1 MKSKKHLILLIIFLS
16 SFRVFARLEAENL
29 KEIDLLKP
37 EFQYL
42 SPTKGYVWS
51 QSGALENFAEIPL
64 EPELLDLQKF
74 ILYFFYRANSDDFS
88 VSGSETGI
96 SLYLNPEKI
105 GQLLGF
111 FAMQKN
117 QDFKGFDN
125 RINLDQLSTTDKK
138 LYYKAKEKETFW
150 RRYLIKKEIINNKLV
165 NSIEDLFFKH
175 KEDNKFYAV
184 LLSLLWQ
191 KAVSKQ
197 EILLYYKGLQKYL
210 GDSIFSEKKG
220 LAVIKNSSLPE
231 EGGGG
236 GSKEDTEDRGVQ
248 EAWLSSKF
256 VPSDIEPKPEA
267 SNLEGSLYWIFVNSR
282 TKNSI
287 PLETGELAYP
297 YGPNGFPDCG
307 EMTLKNFIKLILDKS
322 KRVVEGSAEGDYD
335 TRILDSLNAHP
346 DVKEFFKKFNTR
358 ELQKTQEARNEWGRI
373 TCKRDGVRYF
383 WSETGVRNPN
393 IEGNIC
399 EINAGRSNMLT
410 LLNRLFQTPPSLY
423 SQVSELFGLK
433 MKDFIWEEFFQKIK
447 EARQKVWGEVE
458 GDFSVSKWEGDTRYG
473 VEQIGKYR
481 LKTSHFSEILWE
493 FQPSHFHM
501 EEMASARLKDFSDW
515 KSTNALDIYALYPTD
530 SKKIGRVI
538 KGLSENYWTKYFL
551 KLSGDMIPNFFK
563 TFNENHGLIRV
574 DKEKL
579 LSLVKVFNNLTTER
593 GRASNNEDL
602 KRRIKDNLFLGY
614 VFGNDFLNYEA
625 LKNLYNEKM
634 ISRDVFTRLLR
645 SQEFSDIERFE
656 KIFLEIIEKKDPELL
671 LFLLRVR
678 RSLDPLKEST
688 KNEVLSFALESGN
701 LELVRFLFEE
711 ENWLIDGAK
720 KVFTY
725 PKTDGVLSSE
735 IANFVVLKIK
745 SSRLYERFSK
755 RMIEDGNKVD
765 RIGII
770 LNHLENPKLFSDSFK
785 SFLLDQAIQENDLN
799 LVTIMLEK
807 KFPTKLDYSLN
818 DPSLL
823 LAFKKNN
830 IEIATAI
837 LESEVA
843 ESVFYRDEESPL
855 SLAIQQRKEVWV
867 DLLLKYKAF
876 PSYTTLSHEKI
887 KTLFSI
893 FKEFEKKFDE
903 KEVALAQK
911 SLFSSVVRSKDFFT
925 YEYFKETL
933 YKDGAFHELAQIILL
948 EAEKNDSYIF
958 DDLLIKMVKEKDL
971 ELLSLVPNLKSGSLS
986 GSSAF
991 LKAVEFENTEI
1002 VQLLLSKGAD
1012 PSAQIL
1018 SGGGWKSALS
1028 VAFQKNN
1035 LEIGKLLLEGKSI
1048 SSDAS
1053 RILSTAIAQ
1062 GKLDWVHLLLG
1073 YKVSARN
1080 IDLFQVAEKP
1090 DGLSLI
1096 EALVREGGRN
1106 INEKR
1111 EIFGETLLSLATK
1124 NQEIE
1129 KIKKYLELGADPSMR
1144 IRGYDTPTVLQYA
1157 IENGQEEIVD
1167 EFLKYPTK
1175 SLVFRKRD
1183 ESPSYHAMKKD
1194 RLDILKK
1201 ILEASTEEF
1210 PGYHPADIFYA
1221 ASKGS
1226 EDSLGIFHDFH
1237 RLKKINTRDNTPLF
1251 LAIQEDQTE
1260 ALFKLLE
1267 FDFDVDGRNSAYDA
1281 TPFEYAI
1288 SKGKYRLAESL
1299 SGKIGE
1305 EFRFKSNLPLSLAF
1319 GVMVPKNLFNFVL
1332 EKTDEDKLNLHVHN
1346 TSETLL
1352 IQAIKI
1358 RDFRILEDLLN
1369 RNANPN
1375 IQDSK
1380 GKSALIHAVERDQ
1393 EGIVEMLLQHKAD
1406 PTLFDQTGMSAL
1418 HYAAMK
1424 SDSKILNLLLTGD
1437 VSPNV
1442 YKEKGV
1448 TPLFLAAKE
1457 GRVESIKALIGKGAD
1472 VNFLS
1477 TLGKTPLTVAIK
1489 GNHKEAVEIL
1499 LSQRAEVNLKT
1510 NIPPLVIAI
1519 KNENREMID
1528 LLLSHNIDVDIG
1540 SSQGEFPLLEILL
1553 SSGSWAEEVSK
1564 KIAERAKNINILSA
1578 EGFFPLTLSENR
1590 KFEETS
1596 QILKEKEAFH
1606 NSHFVEDGS
1615 SLVKKLK
1622 AKDPSLLDKLF
1633 QEKINFAFVE
1643 RDLFTLVLFYFIDTK
1658 EEEIL
1663 QRFIQEIK
1671 DADLNF
1677 KYKGETLLMR
1687 AAKKG
1692 RFKIVQALL
1701 EARVDIRV
1709 VDSAGKSAA
1718 QIALENNKFGV
1729 FKELLKAYESQK
1741 DETMYEILRVQ
1752 HEKVKNA
1759 KEENEQDYSED
1770 PSHGEDAVFEDDSE
1784 DDWEPEYTDEQD
1796 NWEPDPAAG
1805 WEPVP

>member
-29 KEIDLLKP
+29 KDIDLLKL

-125 RINLDQLSTTDKK
+125 KINVDQLSKADKK
-138 LYYKAKEKETFW
+138 LYYKAKNDKEKETFW

-184 LLSLLWQ
+184 LLSLLWEKSISRQ
-191 KAVSKQ
+191 N
-197 EILLYYKGLQKYL
+197 ILDYYKGLQSYL
-210 GDSIFSEKKG
+210 GESVFSEKG
-220 LAVIKNSSLPE
+220 LTVIKNSSLPE

-236 GSKEDTEDRGVQ
+236 GSKETTEDRGVQ

-256 VPSDIEPKPEA
+256 IPSDIETKPEA
-267 SNLEGSLYWIFVNSR
+267 SDLEGSLYWIFVNSR

-335 TRILDSLNAHP
+335 TRILDSLNAHS

-399 EINAGRSNMLT
+399 EINAGRINMLT

-433 MKDFIWEEFFQKIK
+433 MKDFIWEEFFGKIK

-458 GDFSVSKWEGDTRYG
+458 GDFSVSKWEGDKRYG

-493 FQPSHFHM
+493 FQPGHFHM
-501 EEMASARLKDFSDW
+501 AEMASARLKDFSDW

-538 KGLSENYWTKYFL
+538 NSLSKNSDAKYFL
-551 KLSGDMIPNFFK
+551 KLSGDMIPQFFK
-563 TFNENHGLIRV
+563 IFTQQSNISIN
-574 DKEKL
+574 KEKL
-579 LSLVKVFNNLTTER
+579 LYLFKIFNNLTTER

-602 KRRIKDNLFLGY
+602 KRRIRENLFYEYRLA
-614 VFGNDFLNYEA
+614 DESLNYES
-625 LKNLYNEKM
+625 LKDLYDDQI
-634 ISRDVFTRLLR
+634 ISRDVFTNLLR
-645 SQEFSDIERFE
+645 SSHYQPKNFEQVLLEIINKRDLELFRFVLSVRRPYHSDFLQDVALPLALEE
-656 KIFLEIIEKKDPELL
+656 KIFELVKVLFEGADKTWLVNGATRVLTHHQEINKDSSYIFEFVLEKIKEENAYPEFFTNIVEKDLFDSAKIILGRIEDVQSVFSDLNMNYNLISKTIEKGDIELL
-671 LFLLRVR
+671 
-678 RSLDPLKEST
+678 
-688 KNEVLSFALESGN
+688 A
-701 LELVRFLFEE
+701 
-711 ENWLIDGAK
+711 
-720 KVFTY
+720 
-725 PKTDGVLSSE
+725 
-735 IANFVVLKIK
+735 
-745 SSRLYERFSK
+745 
-755 RMIEDGNKVD
+755 
-765 RIGII
+765 
-770 LNHLENPKLFSDSFK
+770 
-785 SFLLDQAIQENDLN
+785 
-799 LVTIMLEK
+799 IMLEK
-807 KFPTKLDYSLN
+807 GF
-818 DPSLL
+818 DPNSPRGKRPLPL
-823 LAFKKNN
+823 ELAFRKNN
-830 IEIATAI
+830 IEIG
-837 LESEVA
+837 
-843 ESVFYRDEESPL
+843 R
-855 SLAIQQRKEVWV
+855 
-867 DLLLKYKAF
+867 LLLKNKANSNIEITRF
-876 PSYTTLSHEKI
+876 YREKSLLSIVIEDNKKEWIDLLIEHKASGKDINFVEIIFENPDRFDKFKDLIVGPNILNQLNDFSRNKVILSHEKI
-887 KTLFSI
+887 KILFSI
-893 FKEFEKKFDE
+893 FKEIEKKSAKD
-903 KEVALAQK
+903 
-911 SLFSSVVRSKDFFT
+911 SLPRVRYYLFRDVVRSEVFFT
-925 YEYFKETL
+925 YKYFKETL
-933 YKDGAFHELAQIILL
+933 YKDPDLHELAKIILL
-948 EAEKNDSYIF
+948 TARENEGKIF
-958 DDLLIKMVKEKDL
+958 HNLLMKMIEVENF
-971 ELLSLVPNLKSGSLS
+971 ELLSLVPNIEGYHEGGDLLRN
-986 GSSAF
+986 AF
-991 LKAVEFENTEI
+991 KKESIEMGRF
-1002 VQLLLSKGAD
+1002 
-1012 PSAQIL
+1012 
-1018 SGGGWKSALS
+1018 
-1028 VAFQKNN
+1028 
-1035 LEIGKLLLEGKSI
+1035 LLERKA
-1048 SSDAS
+1048 SSSNDRRA
-1053 RILSTAIAQ
+1053 LLPLAIKE
-1062 GKLDWVHLLLG
+1062 GKLDWINLLLD
-1073 YKVSARN
+1073 YKTSTSYIN
-1080 IDLFQVAEKP
+1080 LFSVASMP
-1090 DGLSLI
+1090 NGLFII
-1096 EALVREGGRN
+1096 EALVKKGGKNVDELSFIPTNSHGRES
-1106 INEKR
+1106 
-1111 EIFGETLLSLATK
+1111 LLLLATK

-1129 KIKKYLELGADPSMR
+1129 KIKKYLELGANSSREM
-1144 IRGYDTPTVLQYA
+1144 ISGETPLQHA
-1157 IENGQEEIVD
+1157 IINGQEEIAD
-1167 EFLKYPTK
+1167 EFLKHK
-1175 SLVFRKRD
+1175 ESLIINSRKR
-1183 ESPSYHAMKKD
+1183 SPAYYAIEKGHF
-1194 RLDILKK
+1194 DILQK
-1201 ILEASTEEF
+1201 ILGVSTEEF
-1210 PGYHPADIFYA
+1210 PGYMPSDITYA
-1221 ASKGS
+1221 ASQGS
-1226 EDSLGIFHDFH
+1226 VESLELFYKF
-1237 RLKKINTRDNTPLF
+1237 KKLNGGDNDLLF
-1251 LAIQEDQTE
+1251 RAIDGNHKE
-1260 ALFKLLE
+1260 ALLKLLE
-1267 FDFDVDGRNSAYDA
+1267 FGFDVNGRNSYYSQ
-1281 TPFEYAI
+1281 TPFEY
-1288 SKGKYRLAESL
+1288 SVRHEKYEFAEIL
-1299 SGKIGE
+1299 SANIGE
-1305 EFRFKSNLPLSLAF
+1305 EFRFKSNSVLSLAL
-1319 GVMVPKNLFNFVL
+1319 GQRVPENLFN
-1332 EKTDEDKLNLHVHN
+1332 
-1346 TSETLL
+1346 
-1352 IQAIKI
+1352 
-1358 RDFRILEDLLN
+1358 RILERTENLDELFSDYSAMTPLIKVIKNRRVDLVRKLLL

-1380 GKSALIHAVERDQ
+1380 GKSALIHAVDENQD
-1393 EGIVEMLLQHKAD
+1393 EIVEILLPYKAD
-1406 PTLFDQTGMSAL
+1406 PTLCDQNGMSAL

-1424 SDSKILNLLLTGD
+1424 SDRKILDVLLAGD
-1437 VSPNV
+1437 VSPDV

-1457 GRVESIKALIGKGAD
+1457 GRVESIKALIAKDAD

-1477 TLGKTPLTVAIK
+1477 ALGETSLIVAIK

-1499 LSQRAEVNLKT
+1499 LSEEVDINLKT

-1519 KNENREMID
+1519 KNENIEMID

-1553 SSGSWAEEVSK
+1553 SSGSWAKEVSK
-1564 KIAERAKNINILSA
+1564 KIAERANNINILSA
-1578 EGFFPLTLSENR
+1578 DGFFPLTLSENR
-1590 KFEETS
+1590 RFEETS

-1633 QEKINFAFVE
+1633 QKKINFAFVE

-1671 DADLNF
+1671 EADLNF

-1701 EARVDIRV
+1701 EARVDIGV
-1709 VDSAGKSAA
+1709 VDSDGECAA

-1729 FKELLKAYESQK
+1729 FKELLKAHKLEPNQ
-1741 DETMYEILRVQ
+1741 DMYEMLKAQ
-1752 HEKVKNA
+1752 YDKVK
-1759 KEENEQDYSED
+1759 EEEEDHSEE
-1770 PSHGEDAVFEDDSE
+1770 PSPEEDAFFEDDSE
-1784 DDWEPEYTDEQD
+1784 DDWESPDRGD
-1796 NWEPDPAAG
+1796 NFEPDNDAG
-1805 WEPVP
+1805 LEP